1 MTETL
6 DHENKKL
13 KLDEDGISGEEDEES
28 DDNKND
34 SEVDKEQYIDRV
46 NVIVD
51 MEGKGGNGNLVQ
63 VDNLKTVR
71 EEVEDMGENGEVELS
86 DTDSKSNDS
95 EEDDDQYI
103 EGDVAKVDLEDQVA
117 ALFYILFL

>member
-1 MTETL
+1 
-6 DHENKKL
+6 
-13 KLDEDGISGEEDEES
+13 
-28 DDNKND
+28 
-34 SEVDKEQYIDRV
+34 
-46 NVIVD
+46 

-63 VDNLKTVR
+63 VDNLKTVG

>member
-34 SEVDKEQYIDRV
+34 SEVDKEQYIDRD

-51 MEGKGGNGNLVQ
+51 M
-63 VDNLKTVR
+63 
-71 EEVEDMGENGEVELS
+71 
-86 DTDSKSNDS
+86 
-95 EEDDDQYI
+95 
-103 EGDVAKVDLEDQVA
+103 
-117 ALFYILFL
+117 

>member
-63 VDNLKTVR
+63 VDNLKTVG

-103 EGDVAKVDLEDQVA
+103 EGDVAKVDL
-117 ALFYILFL
+117 